1 MKTTIKKINFAIFT
15 LVFAISFSHAM
26 AQSNKKEVLAVLN
39 IESSGVIPDA
49 QSIGNMVRLELEK
62 TNKYNVMDIYDIN
75 DILKKNNLDIKN
87 CFGKSCVIEAGKSL
101 GAEKMILGNVERMG
115 EKIAITLKII
125 DVKNAE
131 IEESSKEEYLNL
143 QVEIQKMIE
152 ISVKKL
158 VGIAPDQNNMNML
171 IAYDQPIESP
181 KTKMNLSGPRIGC
194 FIATGDVGKLF
205 RAPES
210 VGGFNMYQATSQI
223 GWQHETQ
230 YLSSGNFSAL
240 VEFIMMAGGIESG
253 RFIPSVSTL
262 LGFRMGRQGWE
273 FAIGP
278 SFRIIRK
285 ADGYYTRDEHG
296 NPLWHLKSEWNNYQ
310 NSTGGFESNPYPITT
325 RVDSRGT
332 PGLSGGLV
340 LAVGRTFKSGYLNIP
355 VNAYVV
361 PRKEGW
367 TYGLS
372 LGFNIYKKK

>member
-1 MKTTIKKINFAIFT
+1 MKTKIKKINCAIIT
-15 LVFAISFSHAM
+15 LMIATSFGHAI
-26 AQSNKKEVLAVLN
+26 AQSINKKTLAVLN
-39 IESSGVIPDA
+39 IESSGVIPDG

-62 TNKYNVMDIYDIN
+62 TNLYNVMDIYDIN
-75 DILKKNNLDIKN
+75 DILKRNNIDIKN
-87 CFGKSCVIEAGKSL
+87 CFGKSCVIAAGKL
-101 GAEKMILGNVERMG
+101 LEAEKMILGNVERMG
-115 EKIAITLKII
+115 EKIAITLKVV
-125 DVKNAE
+125 DVNNAE
-131 IEESSKEEYLNL
+131 IEKSSTQEYLNL

-194 FIATGDVGKLF
+194 FVATGDVGKLF

-210 VGGFNMYQATSQI
+210 VGGFNMYRATSQI
-223 GWQHETQ
+223 GWQHEAQ

-285 ADGYYTRDEHG
+285 ADGYYTKDENG
-296 NPLWHLKSEWNNYQ
+296 NPVWHLKSEWNNYNNQ
-310 NSTGGFESNPYPITT
+310 TGSFVSNPYPITS
-325 RVDSRGT
+325 RIDSRGN
-332 PGLSGGLV
+332 PGFSGGLV

-372 LGFNIYKKK
+372 MGFNIYKK

>member
-1 MKTTIKKINFAIFT
+1 MKTKNKKIICVLIALMIAT
-15 LVFAISFSHAM
+15 SFGHSV
-26 AQSNKKEVLAVLN
+26 AQSINKKTLAVLN

-49 QSIGNMVRLELEK
+49 QSIGNMIRLELEK
-62 TNKYNVMDIYDIN
+62 TSLYNVMDIYDIN
-75 DILKKNNLDIKN
+75 DILKRNNIDIKN
-87 CFGKSCVIEAGKSL
+87 CFGKSCVIAAGKSL

-115 EKIAITLKII
+115 EKIAITLKVV
-125 DVKNAE
+125 DVNHAE
-131 IEESSKEEYLNL
+131 IEKSSTQEYLNL

-194 FIATGDVGKLF
+194 FVATGDVGKLF

-223 GWQHETQ
+223 GWQHEEQ

-285 ADGYYTRDEHG
+285 ADGYYTKDENG
-296 NPLWHLKSEWNNYQ
+296 NPAWHLKSEWNNYSNQ
-310 NSTGGFESNPYPITT
+310 TGSFVSNPNPITS
-325 RVDSRGT
+325 RIDSRGN
-332 PGLSGGLV
+332 PGFSGGLV
-340 LAVGRTFKSGYLNIP
+340 IAVGRTFKSGYLNIP